1 MKTECPTSLNLG
13 AALKRKIG
21 LAALDNF
28 SGCAMKGHGSIVER
42 WSVPNNLMLT
52 SIKGKRGY
60 EMARNILIIILSACI
75 FMTFIPDSTLAGKQ
89 RFEEISHVY
98 TGEYPPICF
107 TKDGKATGVATEIV
121 REIMKRLQVSYD
133 IISLPWKRAYRYLLE
148 EPNVML
154 FTVTHT
160 KARENLFK
168 WAGPIITSRL
178 VFFAK
183 RDSKI
188 EIKSLEDAKKVDRIG
203 LVQGYSVEKYLL
215 QQGFTNLDNISASEK
230 TNPIKLMKDRIDL
243 WATVDLVGIYN
254 AKLQGVNPENMKVA
268 YVIIKDQYK
277 YIAFSKQ
284 VPDKIVQ
291 KWQDVLDE
299 IKQDGTFEKILDKW
313 MK

>member
-1 MKTECPTSLNLG
+1 
-13 AALKRKIG
+13 
-21 LAALDNF
+21 
-28 SGCAMKGHGSIVER
+28 
-42 WSVPNNLMLT
+42 
-52 SIKGKRGY
+52 
-60 EMARNILIIILSACI
+60 MARNIAVIILCACI
-75 FMTFIPDSTLAGKQ
+75 FMTFITDSALGEKQ

-98 TGEYPPICF
+98 ICEYPPICF
-107 TKDGKATGVATEIV
+107 TQDGKATGVATEIV
-121 REIMKRLQVSYD
+121 REIMKRLQVSYN

-154 FTVTHT
+154 FTVTRT

-188 EIKSLEDAKKVDRIG
+188 AIKSLEDAKKVDRIG
-203 LVQGYSVEKYLL
+203 LVQGYSVERYLL
-215 QQGFTNLDNISASEK
+215 QQGFTNIDSISAREK
-230 TNPIKLMKDRIDL
+230 TNPVKLMKGRINL

-254 AKLQGVNPENMKVA
+254 AKLQGVNPDDIRVA
-268 YVIIKDQYK
+268 YVIIKDQHK

-284 VPDKIVQ
+284 VSDKIVQ
-291 KWQDVLDE
+291 RWQDVLDE
-299 IKQDGTFEKILDKW
+299 IKQDGTYERILDKW

>member
-1 MKTECPTSLNLG
+1 MAKNIFLVL
-13 AALKRKIG
+13 
-21 LAALDNF
+21 F
-28 SGCAMKGHGSIVER
+28 STC
-42 WSVPNNLMLT
+42 T
-52 SIKGKRGY
+52 
-60 EMARNILIIILSACI
+60 
-75 FMTFIPDSTLAGKQ
+75 FFTFITDSALAEKQ
-89 RFEEISHVY
+89 KFEEISQVY
-98 TGEYPPICF
+98 ICEYPPF
-107 TKDGKATGVATEIV
+107 MFKKDGKVTGVATEIV
-121 REIMKRLQVSYD
+121 REIMKRLQVSYN
-133 IISLPWKRAYRYLLE
+133 IKSLPWKRAYRYLLE

-154 FTVTHT
+154 FTVTRT
-160 KARENLFK
+160 KARENYFK

-230 TNPIKLMKDRIDL
+230 TNPIKLMKDRITL

-254 AKLQGVNPENMKVA
+254 AKLQGVNPEDMKVA
-268 YVIIKDQYK
+268 YVIIKDQHK

-291 KWQDVLDE
+291 RWQDVLDE

-313 MK
+313 MKLKNSSDPHRLNGMAKSAAARY